1 MELQEISEKKD
12 GLQFFLK
19 SQEDAI
25 GLVQQS
31 IQDEK
36 DEISEIENRMAAR
49 KQKFQEECL
58 DIRARKE
65 EVEMRIKDVTNK
77 GVMDKRHM
85 SSGNI

>member
-1 MELQEISEKKD
+1 MELQEISEFKD
-12 GLQFFLK
+12 GLQYFLK

-36 DEISEIENRMAAR
+36 SEISAIEKRMATR
-49 KQKFQEECL
+49 KKKFQEECL

-65 EVEMRIKDVTNK
+65 EIEMRIKEVTDK
-77 GVMDKRHM
+77 GVADRHHM
-85 SSGNI
+85 RAGM